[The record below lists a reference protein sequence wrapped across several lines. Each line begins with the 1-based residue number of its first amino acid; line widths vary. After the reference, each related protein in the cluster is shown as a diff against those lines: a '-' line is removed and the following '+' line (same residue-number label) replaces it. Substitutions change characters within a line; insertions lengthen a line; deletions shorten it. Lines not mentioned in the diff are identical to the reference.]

1 MISSLPDKKY
11 NIVLA
16 DPPWNIKWQASKS
29 IGKKPLEYRTM
40 TMMELA
46 KFPVIDIVDDSSKLF
61 LWSTNQFL
69 PEALGLLGFWGF
81 QYNKLWTWCKKT
93 GAGGHPRNAT
103 EHIIES
109 TRGEIKSIGRH
120 EKAINNW
127 FIAKS
132 GRHSEKPD
140 IVYDIIEYCYPDTE
154 KIELFARKRRDGW
167 DAWGNE
173 ILEVSREAE
182 NSNQL
187 SKIFKMKC

>member
-1 MISSLPDKKY
+1 MILPLPDKKY

-16 DPPWNIKWQASKS
+16 DPPWNIKWQASKA

-127 FIAKS
+127 FIANS
-132 GRHSEKPD
+132 GRHSEKPN
-140 IVYDIIEYCYPDTE
+140 IVYEIIEYCYPDTE
-154 KIELFARKRRDGW
+154 KIELFARNRRNGW

-173 ILEVSREAE
+173 ILEVTKKE
-182 NSNQL
+182 NATPL
-187 SKIFKMKC
+187 SDIFKMKC